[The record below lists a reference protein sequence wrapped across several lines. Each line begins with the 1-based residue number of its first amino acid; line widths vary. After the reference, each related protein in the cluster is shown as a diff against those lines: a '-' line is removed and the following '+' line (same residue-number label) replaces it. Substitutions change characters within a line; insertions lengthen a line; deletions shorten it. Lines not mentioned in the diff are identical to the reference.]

1 MSGELESSH
10 EYFCVFQQLPTAA
23 IAAPLRTRTK
33 TSVAPLNF
41 SNLCRV
47 FAEQFLALLN
57 VLQLLLVEHILIAG
71 MDAWTCHVLS
81 FRVRRR
87 SAHVPWWH
95 PSVRVRLFL
104 VPRKRVKTCQRP
116 YTGHE
121 NVSKRVKLPPENIL
135 SSECFLGGFW
145 ICCGS
150 LLLQLTDILSD
161 VGALCF

>member
-1 MSGELESSH
+1 MNLSGELESSH

-41 SNLCRV
+41 WNLCSV

-104 VPRKRVKTCQRP
+104 VPRKRVKTCHCFDFIFLARLP
-116 YTGHE
+116 AL
-121 NVSKRVKLPPENIL
+121 NRVI
-135 SSECFLGGFW
+135 SVQGRC
-145 ICCGS
+145 IV
-150 LLLQLTDILSD
+150 D
-161 VGALCF
+161 VIFYAC